1 MIKEIV
7 KLIESMYN
15 YQPERVFR
23 DWCECFAISIQ
34 DSCDCFNV
42 DARKR
47 RGDRYSEI
55 TRQYTKD
62 DVDKFCQ
69 MSARLIDAFERNPFE
84 DYLGTIY
91 MQLFGGNKHLGQCF
105 TPIHLCRACAA
116 ISIGEPPNE
125 LRTLADDCCG
135 GGAMLIAACEH
146 YHACGVNYQKFLKI
160 YAGDLDKLCVH
171 MTYVQLSLIGAK
183 AEVSHQDS
191 IAGKVFETFITPMC
205 FIQ

>member
-7 KLIESMYN
+7 KIIESMYN
-15 YQPERVFR
+15 HQPERVFR

-42 DARKR
+42 GARKR
-47 RGDRYSEI
+47 HGDRYAEI

-69 MSARLIDAFERNPFE
+69 MSAMLIDAFERNPFE

-116 ISIGEPPNE
+116 VSIGEPPNE

-146 YHACGVNYQKFLKI
+146 YHTHGVNYQKFLKI

-183 AEVSHQDS
+183 AEVQHQDS
-191 IAGKVFETFITPMC
+191 IAGNVFETFITPMC